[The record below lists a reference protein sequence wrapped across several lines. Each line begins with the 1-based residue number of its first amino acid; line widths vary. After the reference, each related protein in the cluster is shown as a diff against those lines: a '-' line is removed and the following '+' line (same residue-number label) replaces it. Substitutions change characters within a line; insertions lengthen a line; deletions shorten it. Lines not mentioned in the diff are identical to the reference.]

1 MVIFRPKITQCI
13 RFESILWIHVTP
25 WNNLNTDAIHTQH
38 SPVEKILFFFLFLP
52 PPPFFSSSSP
62 LLLSGTSADLT
73 QAPKIDPE
81 EQLFKEHMFEL
92 TSQVNKT
99 NRFVGFFD
107 FRPHLLSPS
116 KRVFL
121 PLLPGPLSPS
131 SHLATCLCRR
141 RCRFGG
147 AALQCTYR
155 SLNQQH

>member
-1 MVIFRPKITQCI
+1 MYTFRKHSVDSRDSVEQSEYGRNP
-13 RFESILWIHVTP
+13 
-25 WNNLNTDAIHTQH
+25 HTTLACRKD
-38 SPVEKILFFFLFLP
+38 SVFLLIP
-52 PPPFFSSSSP
+52 SAPPFFSSSSP

-155 SLNQQH
+155 SLNQQQ